1 MVGISNKISPLQ
13 AEADERAGQLADQ
26 TARAD
31 AAETAAADL
40 TATMAARD
48 TAIMTLQQVHA
59 QQVCPADLVFLL
71 EPGSIAAPCTLPKP
85 HSCVRKTRVTLVCNW
100 HQWEHAERWQ
110 SIAILMVT

>member
-40 TATMAARD
+40 TATVAARD
-48 TAIMTLQQVHA
+48 TAIMTLQQIHA
-59 QQVCPADLVFLL
+59 QQVCPADLVFSWNL
-71 EPGSIAAPCTLPKP
+71 GQLP
-85 HSCVRKTRVTLVCNW
+85 RRV
-100 HQWEHAERWQ
+100 H
-110 SIAILMVT
+110 